1 MYLDKLIDEF
11 QNLSSSVHKLKEV
24 VNFGKYP
31 NGKEVPAVEMELLQK
46 QLKAMKTYEEV
57 LIKRIE
63 LSMEE
68 MAKGE

>member
-11 QNLSSSVHKLKEV
+11 QNLSSSAHKLKEV
-24 VNFGKYP
+24 VNCEKYP
-31 NGKEVPAVEMELLQK
+31 NGKEVPAVEMELLCK
-46 QLKAMKTYEEV
+46 QLKAMKTYGEV

-63 LSMEE
+63 LLMEE